1 MGADLTIPLIASG
14 GAYTPAHLVESIEEA
29 NVDAVLAASMFHY
42 GEYTVGEV
50 KAAMH
55 ERGVP
60 VRL

>member
-1 MGADLTIPLIASG
+1 M
-14 GAYTPAHLVESIEEA
+14 ESIEEA
-29 NVDAVLAASMFHY
+29 GTDAVLAASMFHY
-42 GEYTVGEV
+42 GEYTVEV